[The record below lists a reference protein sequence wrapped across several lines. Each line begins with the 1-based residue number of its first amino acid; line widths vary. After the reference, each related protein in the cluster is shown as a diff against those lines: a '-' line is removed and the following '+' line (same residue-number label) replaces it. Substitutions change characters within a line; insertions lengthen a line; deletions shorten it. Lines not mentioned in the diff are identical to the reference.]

1 VIPALVGAA
10 LLVGA
15 LFSGAEAVVL
25 GAHRLRLGSAAG
37 RSGEGGGRSARF
49 AADPSR
55 VLATILVGNSL
66 AQVFAASLATL
77 WVARRWGEADVW
89 IAVVVVAVLTLL
101 VGEILPK
108 SLARAN
114 ADRLGKR
121 LLPVVAG
128 AYVVLRPWVA
138 AVSRTAHAL
147 LAKAGLSRGPLGMGV
162 TRQDLQLVLDES
174 DELARLAP
182 VQARILRRVFDF
194 AETPVTTVMVP
205 RTLMVAVPLGTT
217 LAEAGRVMRE
227 RHLARLPVYREDLDS
242 VVGVVYRL
250 DLFRAP
256 SLDVTVDG
264 MARPVYLVPESKHC
278 AELLREMQARRQHL
292 AVVLDEYG
300 GTAGMVTLEDLL
312 EEIVGEIRDEYDEE
326 AEPITDEGNGAF
338 VFSGKVN
345 SDEVAERLGT
355 EIAREGF
362 ETVGG
367 YLLSHL
373 GRVPAVGER
382 FDIDG
387 LSVEVLEVARRRVN
401 KVRIRRRTADAPQE
415 GKEKG
420 VGSN

>member
-1 VIPALVGAA
+1 VIPALVVAA

-15 LFSGAEAVVL
+15 LFSGAEAAVL
-25 GAHRLRLGSAAG
+25 GAHRLRLGAAAG
-37 RSGEGGGRSARF
+37 RGGEGGGRLARF

-77 WVARRWGEADVW
+77 WVARRWGLDDVW
-89 IAVVVVAVLTLL
+89 IAVVVVAVLTLV

-114 ADRLGKR
+114 PDRIGKA
-121 LLPVVAG
+121 LLPAVAG
-128 AYVVLRPWVA
+128 AYFVLRPWVA

-147 LAKAGLSRGPLGMGV
+147 MAKAGLTRGPLGLGV

-194 AETPVTTVMVP
+194 AETPVTAVMVP

-242 VVGVVYRL
+242 IVGVLHRL

-256 SLDVTVDG
+256 RLDVTVDG
-264 MARPVYLVPESKHC
+264 VARPVYLVPESKHC

-300 GTAGMVTLEDLL
+300 GTAGLVTHEDLV
-312 EEIVGEIRDEYDEE
+312 EELVGEIRDRHETEQTVRRLDAFSVAVPGGMRLEE
-326 AEPITDEGNGAF
+326 LRESVGVALPEG
-338 VFSGKVN
+338 
-345 SDEVAERLGT
+345 DY
-355 EIAREGF
+355 
-362 ETVGG
+362 ETVAG
-367 YLLSHL
+367 LILEQT
-373 GRVPAVGER
+373 GRVPAPGESVTVGR
-382 FDIDG
+382 YR
-387 LSVEVLEVARRRVN
+387 LEVLASDRRRIEQVA
-401 KVRIRRRTADAPQE
+401 VRSERAGRRQ
-415 GKEKG
+415 G
-420 VGSN
+420 

>member
-300 GTAGMVTLEDLL
+300 GTAGLVTHEDLV
-312 EEIVGEIRDEYDEE
+312 EELVGEIRDRHETEQTVRRLDAFSVAVPGSMRLEE
-326 AEPITDEGNGAF
+326 LRESVGVALPEG
-338 VFSGKVN
+338 
-345 SDEVAERLGT
+345 DY
-355 EIAREGF
+355 
-362 ETVGG
+362 ETVAG
-367 YLLSHL
+367 LILEKT
-373 GRVPAVGER
+373 GRVPAPGEAVVVGR
-382 FDIDG
+382 YR
-387 LSVEVLEVARRRVN
+387 LEVLASDRRRIEQVA
-401 KVRIRRRTADAPQE
+401 VRSERAGRRQ
-415 GKEKG
+415 G
-420 VGSN
+420 